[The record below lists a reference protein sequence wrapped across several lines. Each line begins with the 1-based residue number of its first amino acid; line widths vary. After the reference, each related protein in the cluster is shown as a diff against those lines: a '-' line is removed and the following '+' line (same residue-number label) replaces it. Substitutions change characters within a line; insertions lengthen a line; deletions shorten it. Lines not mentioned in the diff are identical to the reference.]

1 MSLPV
6 IKEKA
11 SPRRRNPIFQFS
23 FFGKPS
29 PQRIKEHFENL
40 EQQSELL
47 KGIPI
52 FFALE
57 LQIQKL
63 LNKNTL
69 RNKINRKITVDK
81 RNRHVQRRQH
91 MTAANKS
98 LLRYF
103 NIV

>member
-47 KGIPI
+47 KGKFTYKYI
-52 FFALE
+52 F
-57 LQIQKL
+57 
-63 LNKNTL
+63 
-69 RNKINRKITVDK
+69 
-81 RNRHVQRRQH
+81 
-91 MTAANKS
+91 
-98 LLRYF
+98 LLRARIWF
-103 NIV
+103 SIDCEIMSHMHNIFVFISIDYVTFI